1 MCWRDSI
8 DDVPP
13 EDFDALDRAAGV
25 AGCHGRVRQ
34 RQADGRW
41 LASYLC
47 CFDSGRLAA
56 AVPVYACRG
65 RSWPDPAYD
74 PAGWDLPPDARS
86 EHSAGDCLVIG
97 GFGDLR
103 SALHVDDSA
112 RQRPRLRQ
120 ILAAITAFAAARQR
134 YLIFPYFDAAAAMAL
149 TAASGGGIKW
159 APLAR
164 EARYADVHEPDWE
177 RCMPSRVRGVLRR
190 DRRLMQACNLTTS
203 VTDWHAVEENASEL
217 IASHNV
223 RKGQRDHPEFVRMR
237 HAEWSQCAGVEL
249 LVFAV
254 SSPAIRG
261 FLTALAWKDELEL
274 YEVGLTGEDGR
285 ERLAAYLS
293 LLFHQPRDFAASR
306 GLRTIRAGLAAEVPK
321 SSRGA
326 LFTDLSGGVLNAG
339 EVRKLAIDQH

>member
-1 MCWRDSI
+1 MGWRDSV
-8 DDVPP
+8 DELAPA
-13 EDFDALDRAAGV
+13 EFDALDRAAGA
-25 AGCHGRVRQ
+25 AGCYGRVRQ

-41 LASYLC
+41 QASHLC
-47 CFDSGRLAA
+47 CFDDGRLAA

-74 PAGWDLPPDARS
+74 PAGWGLPPGAEAERS
-86 EHSAGDCLVIG
+86 PGDCLLVG

-112 RQRPRLRQ
+112 RQGPRLRA
-120 ILAAITAFAAARQR
+120 ILAAIATFAAARQR
-134 YLIFPYFDAAAAMAL
+134 CLIFPYFDPAARMAL
-149 TAASGGGIKW
+149 TAASRGGITW

-164 EARYADVHEPDWE
+164 EARYAGAHEADWE
-177 RCMPSRVRGVLRR
+177 SRLPSRVRGVLRH
-190 DRRLMQACNLTTS
+190 DRRVMATCDLTTS
-203 VTDWHAVEENASEL
+203 VTGWHAVADKASEL

-223 RKGQRDHPEFVRMR
+223 RQGQHDHPEFVRLR
-237 HAEWSQCAGVEL
+237 HEEWSRCAGVDL
-249 LVFAV
+249 LAFAV
-254 SSPAIRG
+254 SLPGISG

-274 YEVGLTGEDGR
+274 YEIGLSGEKGR

-293 LLFHQPRDFAASR
+293 LLFHQPRDLAVRR

-326 LFTDLSGGVLNAG
+326 LFTELSGGVLSAG
-339 EVRKLAIDQH
+339 EVRKLAVDRH